1 MLVFQ
6 QRVLSYMSTDKRN
19 KVEIKQIK
27 CGKSQCVTE
36 VEMQDAAFRMHLI
49 MLGIERNHLCVACII
64 FVQGNEKYVSY
75 LLINRNEL
83 YANDVRRMNNGVF
96 NTMMDEEEQ

>member
-27 CGKSQCVTE
+27 CGK
-36 VEMQDAAFRMHLI
+36 LI
-49 MLGIERNHLCVACII
+49 MLGIERNHISNLRKPAFTAMCA
-64 FVQGNEKYVSY
+64 VSVF
-75 LLINRNEL
+75 
-83 YANDVRRMNNGVF
+83 YANWA
-96 NTMMDEEEQ
+96 